1 MGALTPQEGINI
13 DDLTKPV
20 SEERIN
26 ADIST
31 MEMGL
36 VVTQEGEDPKN
47 VVELVKAGAFSHLK
61 AIDIDDKDMADEVW
75 GTMQALKKCR
85 TTLGNVRLALTGPW
99 EEYKKRLI
107 KKEKDIVAVIEP
119 EEKRLKAVHD
129 DWEARRNDRAAE
141 EERREN
147 ARIQERIQRV
157 LATGAVYNET
167 SGDYRLG
174 DIALNATQVKIL
186 SDDGFAKAIASMEQ
200 AAEVKKKAEEAE
212 RQKEQRY
219 RERKSEAF
227 TIGAKY
233 DGAEYSVVG
242 SDMQATDDEMR
253 NYSDAAWD
261 AVTSSWKKAIQKAA
275 DDAKAEQERKDKEAK
290 EAADKLEAE
299 RKKKEEDDA
308 KMKAMQE
315 RITRA
320 NLAELLAAGWVDY
333 GASVMLDSPT
343 TNGFGTA
350 HLIAKELLAD
360 MDESTLATHVES
372 GKSMLANRERI
383 ALLNKRK
390 QVMFDLGFT
399 DGREVMSSMFLTDDP
414 AHDLVLGI
422 SHEQL
427 ATQSEEGFAG
437 YLQSVSAATAKHNE
451 VKAER
456 EAKVKKEE
464 KAERNRPV
472 EEPSQEVIDGSTPDI
487 VPAESGEDA
496 ALDAF
501 RNEQEHK
508 RAGYAGAVWPVEK
521 PHMQTPLVGQF
532 KATFDVDA
540 KATGVEFV
548 ENPEGTVMM
557 GIQRNITDVF
567 AQPEATKTD
576 AEKDAY
582 WFTVWAD
589 LLEKETGEFEGRLK
603 TEKAKAKFKA
613 HKRYLENVIDGIRK
627 AAEQIT
633 QQP

>member
-1 MGALTPQEGINI
+1 MGALTPPDEANI
-13 DDLTKPV
+13 EAKPV
-20 SEERIN
+20 PEDQYK
-26 ADIST
+26 ADVAS

-36 VVTQEGEDPKN
+36 VVTQEGEQPKN

-61 AIDIDDKDMADEVW
+61 KIDIDDKDMAEEVW

-85 TTLGNVRLALTGPW
+85 TTFKNLRLAITGPY
-99 EEYKKRLI
+99 EAHKKRLI
-107 KKEKDIVAVIEP
+107 KKEDDVVGVLEP
-119 EEKRLKAVHD
+119 EEKRLKAVYE

-157 LATGAVYNET
+157 LATGAAYNET
-167 SGDYRLG
+167 SGDYLLG

-233 DGAEYSVVG
+233 DGSEYSVAG
-242 SDMQATDDEMR
+242 SDMQATDEEMK
-253 NYSDAAWD
+253 NYSDPAWD
-261 AVTSSWKKAIQKAA
+261 AVTSSWRKAIQKAA

-308 KMKAMQE
+308 KMKAMRE
-315 RITRA
+315 RVTKA
-320 NLAELLAAGWVDY
+320 NRGRLVAAGWAYISEDSR
-333 GASVMLDSPT
+333 AIMLGDEPD
-343 TNGFGTA
+343 
-350 HLIAKELLAD
+350 HMIRIDELAD
-360 MDESTLATHVES
+360 LTDEQLDEYEEQARAWHKQLQEKEEARLAKMRAEVD
-372 GKSMLANRERI
+372 
-383 ALLNKRK
+383 LLNKRK
-390 QVMFDLGFT
+390 QVMFNLGFD
-399 DGREVMSSMFLTDDP
+399 DGPEVMTCMFLTDDP
-414 AHDLVLGI
+414 AHDLLLSI

-437 YLQSVSAATAKHNE
+437 YVEKANAAAAKHKE
-451 VKAER
+451 EKAER
-456 EAKVKKEE
+456 EAKAKEE
-464 KAERNRPV
+464 EEAERNRPSIDGIPLV
-472 EEPSQEVIDGSTPDI
+472 VINGPFDPAVNGSTPDI
-487 VPAESGEDA
+487 VPAGSGEDA
-496 ALDAF
+496 EVAAAMNVMGDEARPTTRPWHKAQHTAPMTEDERLAAF
-501 RNEQEHK
+501 REHYP
-508 RAGYAGAVWPVEK
+508 A
-521 PHMQTPLVGQF
+521 TP
-532 KATFDVDA
+532 
-540 KATGVEFV
+540 E
-548 ENPEGTVMM
+548 
-557 GIQRNITDVF
+557 DVF

-589 LLEKETGEFEGRLK
+589 LLQKESAEFEGRLT

-613 HKRYLENVIDGIRK
+613 HKRYLDNVIDGIRK

-633 QQP
+633 QP